1 MTALHLDTLIERL
14 NEYVKQWEDF
24 DHGTWPEC
32 RAMREAAAA
41 LAELREDNARLRHP
55 TAMDEAIAAGDG
67 TLHGA
72 IDHWQQRSARAEA
85 ELDTQNRALAQ
96 CRALLKQ
103 ECDDVVPLRD
113 KVAAIE
119 AEREGLAVEFRRV
132 EVLWKEAAID
142 ASRKHDTISGLENA
156 CRISLYRADALQ
168 AENRLLR
175 ECARTPDLERID
187 AAIDAARAKEK

>member
-1 MTALHLDTLIERL
+1 
-14 NEYVKQWEDF
+14 
-24 DHGTWPEC
+24 
-32 RAMREAAAA
+32 
-41 LAELREDNARLRHP
+41 LAN
-55 TAMDEAIAAGDG
+55 
-67 TLHGA
+67 
-72 IDHWQQRSARAEA
+72 AEA

-103 ECDDVVPLRD
+103 EIDDVVPLRD
-113 KVAAIE
+113 KVAALE
-119 AEREGLAVEFRRV
+119 AENARLVVEFRKV

-187 AAIDAARAKEK
+187 AAIDAAREKP